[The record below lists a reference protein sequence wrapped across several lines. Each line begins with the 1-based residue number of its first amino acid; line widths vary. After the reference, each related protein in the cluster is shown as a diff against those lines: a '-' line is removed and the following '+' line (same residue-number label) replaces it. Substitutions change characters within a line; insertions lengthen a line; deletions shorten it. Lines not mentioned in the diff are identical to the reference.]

1 MMTKR
6 AASAPAQGNNQN
18 LFSLYLCVCVCVCF
32 PRCFFFFLL
41 TNEPLSVC
49 DAPEFSFSLR
59 QLLLMRLFI
68 TELLY
73 YYYYKNTSSF
83 GVIL

>member
-1 MMTKR
+1 V
-6 AASAPAQGNNQN
+6 
-18 LFSLYLCVCVCVCF
+18 YVF
-32 PRCFFFFLL
+32 PGVFFFLL

-49 DAPEFSFSLR
+49 DAPEFSFPPR
-59 QLLLMRLFI
+59 QLLLLLMRLFI

-73 YYYYKNTSSF
+73 YYYYKHTSSF

>member
-6 AASAPAQGNNQN
+6 AAVAPAQGNNQTY
-18 LFSLYLCVCVCVCF
+18 FPFTCCVCVCF
-32 PRCFFFFLL
+32 PRCFFLL
-41 TNEPLSVC
+41 TNEPLSLC

-59 QLLLMRLFI
+59 QLLLLMRLFI

-73 YYYYKNTSSF
+73 YYYYKHSSSF

>member
-1 MMTKR
+1 V
-6 AASAPAQGNNQN
+6 
-18 LFSLYLCVCVCVCF
+18 YVF
-32 PRCFFFFLL
+32 PGVFFFLL

-49 DAPEFSFSLR
+49 DAPEFSFPPR
-59 QLLLMRLFI
+59 QLLLLLLLMRLFI

-73 YYYYKNTSSF
+73 YYYYKHTSSF